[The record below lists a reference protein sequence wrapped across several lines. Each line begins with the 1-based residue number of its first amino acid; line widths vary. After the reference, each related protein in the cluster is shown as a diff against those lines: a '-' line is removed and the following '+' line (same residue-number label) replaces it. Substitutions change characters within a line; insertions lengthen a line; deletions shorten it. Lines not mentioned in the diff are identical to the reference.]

1 MWIPYDIRAS
11 LKADSPP
18 EAIRQSLAD
27 AEPPVHLTAAT
38 ADREVARG
46 WFTQFEGAGLD
57 GVIAKPL
64 DIAYEPDKRLMFKL
78 KHERTAD

>member
-27 AEPPVHLTAAT
+27 AEPREFLVGFFLRNPVT
-38 ADREVARG
+38 DRKSV
-46 WFTQFEGAGLD
+46 
-57 GVIAKPL
+57 V
-64 DIAYEPDKRLMFKL
+64 
-78 KHERTAD
+78 